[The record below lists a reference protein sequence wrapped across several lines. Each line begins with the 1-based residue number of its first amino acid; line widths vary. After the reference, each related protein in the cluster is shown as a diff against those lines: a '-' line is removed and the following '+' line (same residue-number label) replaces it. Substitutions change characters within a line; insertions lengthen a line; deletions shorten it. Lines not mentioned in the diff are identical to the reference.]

1 MFLIIQVNMKYNQKL
16 LFYFFAGLYLL
27 LTFACRNH
35 IFFGDMVQ
43 FASRHPHFFLE
54 NNFNTIYLPNN
65 LDSGHPPLFGIYIA
79 FTWLLFGKSLIVS
92 HFAMVPFLLV
102 IAYQV
107 PKLLSRW
114 LSGTNLFFASILI
127 LIEPTLLA
135 QSLLV
140 SPDVVLMALFITAIN
155 LYLDKK
161 YYLLAFILIPLGL
174 ISLRGMMVL
183 FAAFL
188 SIVLSNWKSLN
199 FINELKQT
207 ILYFT
212 PAVAI
217 AFTWLYLHYQ
227 HSGWIG
233 FHSDSPWASSFQR
246 VSSFQML
253 KNAFLFA
260 WRLVD
265 FGRIALLILAIVFFW
280 KGQNIYKSNRSLT
293 IAILV
298 FIVVFAMNTLFAD
311 GLVGHRYYLPI
322 YFLMLLFVLK
332 NSSIVFPNHQFLTF
346 LIIFSSFLI
355 GSILVYPKK
364 VAMGWDATPAHIPY
378 YCLRANA
385 IDFLNEKNIPLAK
398 VASGFPNLDSRE
410 ILELNGDTSRFISYA
425 DSNSQYILYSNI
437 FNFPDEL
444 IDQIECIKPIYY
456 QKSGGVFIGIY
467 PLK

>member
-1 MFLIIQVNMKYNQKL
+1 MFRIIQANMKYNQRT
-16 LFYFFAGLYLL
+16 LFYLFAGLYLL
-27 LTFACRNH
+27 LTYACRNH

-54 NNFNTIYLPNN
+54 NSFNTIYLPNN

-79 FTWLLFGKSLIVS
+79 FTWLLFGKSLMVS
-92 HFAMVPFLLV
+92 HFAMIPFLLV

-107 PKLLSRW
+107 LKLLSRW
-114 LSGTNLFFASILI
+114 FSGINLVFASLLM

-135 QSLLV
+135 QSMLV
-140 SPDVVLMALFITAIN
+140 SPDVVLMALFITSIN

-183 FAAFL
+183 FAAFI
-188 SIVLSNWKSLN
+188 SVVFSNWNSSN
-199 FINELKQT
+199 FINQLKLT

-227 HSGWIG
+227 HTGWIG

-246 VSSFQML
+246 VSSFQMA
-253 KNAFLFA
+253 KNTFLFT
-260 WRLVD
+260 WRMLD
-265 FGRIALLILAIVFFW
+265 FGRITVIIFAFVIFW
-280 KGQNIYKSNRSLT
+280 KGQNIYKSNRSLV

-298 FIVVFAMNTLFAD
+298 SIVVFAMNTLFAD

-322 YFLMLLFVLK
+322 YFLVLLFVLK
-332 NSSIVFPNHQFLTF
+332 NSSTIFSNYQFSTF
-346 LIIFSSFLI
+346 LIIFCSFLI
-355 GSILVYPKK
+355 GSVLVYPKK
-364 VAMGWDATPAHIPY
+364 VAMGWDATPAHLPY
-378 YCLRANA
+378 YNLRSNA
-385 IDFLNEKNIPLAK
+385 ITFLNEKNIPLAS

-410 ILELNGDTSRFISYA
+410 ILELNGDSSKFISYA
-425 DSNSQYILYSNI
+425 DSNSKYILYSNI

-444 IDQIECIKPIYY
+444 IDQIEHIKPIYY
-456 QKSGGVFIGIY
+456 QKSLGVFIGIY